1 MATWHNILMGG
12 VFGSSSIDKIKFAI
26 TTLNMPLLPRG
37 IMFKILTFKFLSTRY
52 RSCIAN
58 NSILQT
64 HSIISVVSSR
74 TDSVRVIIMRYSYYM
89 VSQLALVVR
98 HFLIFMKIKILWLLL
113 ATHEQEQNCYK
124 PSRSEITSI

>member
-12 VFGSSSIDKIKFAI
+12 EFSSSSIDKIKFAI

-37 IMFKILTFKFLSTRY
+37 IMFKSLTFKFLTTLH

-74 TDSVRVIIMRYSYYM
+74 TDSVRVIIMRYSYHM

-98 HFLIFMKIKILWLLL
+98 HFLIFMKIKILCLLL